1 MGGAADF
8 SFSPKKTKGMRTFI
22 FMCISLV
29 CLAFMCFFFC
39 VRVRISSADERDVE
53 KLRHSRQI
61 KINGGY
67 EIKNNTRTV
76 QLL

>member
-1 MGGAADF
+1 MADF
-8 SFSPKKTKGMRTFI
+8 SFSPKKNKGYENFYIYVYLSCVSR
-22 FMCISLV
+22 V
-29 CLAFMCFFFC
+29 HVFFFFL
-39 VRVRISSADERDVE
+39 RVSISSADERDVE